1 MKGIEVHKDYEQ
13 IDRENIEVF
22 KKTGLKRTR
31 ENRFRC
37 VICGEPAC
45 LNNSMSCLGHR
56 LVHTHCAYQTFEIDN
71 MVNVFKWME
80 EQDK

>member
-1 MKGIEVHKDYEQ
+1 MGIEVHKDYEQ

-22 KKTGLKRTR
+22 KKTGLKRSS

-37 VICGEPAC
+37 VICGEPASID
-45 LNNSMSCLGHR
+45 NSMSCLGHR
-56 LVHTHCAYQTFEIDN
+56 LVHTHCAYQTFGIDN

>member
-1 MKGIEVHKDYEQ
+1 MAVSDQEDYVSF
-13 IDRENIEVF
+13 DRENLEVF
-22 KKTGLKRTR
+22 NKTGLKRSS

-37 VICGEPAC
+37 VICGEPASID
-45 LNNSMSCLGHR
+45 NSMSCRGHR
-56 LVHTHCAYQTFEIDN
+56 LVHTHCAYQTFRIDN

>member
-1 MKGIEVHKDYEQ
+1 MDVKVHEDYVS
-13 IDRENIEVF
+13 IDRENLEVF
-22 KKTGLKRTR
+22 NKTDLKRSS

-37 VICGEPAC
+37 VICGEPARIDD
-45 LNNSMSCLGHR
+45 SISCRGHP
-56 LVHTHCAYQTFEIDN
+56 LVHTHCAYQTFGIDN